1 MNFFLQKIRAAVGW
15 AKASPEKRERWRLAG
30 MARRVATTTELPG
43 ARWRIPDGPSFVASW
58 AEIFDQEIYRF
69 EPSGATPRILD
80 CGANVGVSCLYFHRH
95 FPGARITA
103 FEPDPEIFACLQ
115 ENLAAAGCAGIELVR
130 KAVWSA
136 DTVLQFEA
144 DGADGGR
151 IEAGTGARRQE
162 VPAVRLKN
170 FLAEPV
176 DLLKLDIEG
185 AETEVLRDIAPA
197 LASVGNVFVEY
208 HSFAGQ
214 KQTLAELLQILV
226 TAGFRIHVHPVNTAP
241 QPLVATPV
249 HLGMDMQLNIFAR
262 RESAS

>member
-1 MNFFLQKIRAAVGW
+1 MKNVLEKIRAAVGY
-15 AKASPEKRERWRLAG
+15 ARASSEQRELWRLAG
-30 MARRVATTTELPG
+30 MARRVATTTDLPG
-43 ARWRIPDGPSFVASW
+43 ARWRIPDGPSFAAGW
-58 AEIFDQEIYRF
+58 KEIFDREIYRF
-69 EPSGATPRILD
+69 IPVGVAPRILD

-103 FEPDPEIFACLQ
+103 FEPDPEIFACMQ
-115 ENLAAAGCAGIELVR
+115 ENLAASGCTGIELVR

-136 DTVLQFEA
+136 DTVLQFAA

-151 IEAGTGARRQE
+151 IGAAGAQ

-197 LASVGNVFVEY
+197 LASVRNLFMEY

-214 KQTLAELLQILV
+214 PQTVGELMQILV
-226 TAGFRIHVHPVNTAP
+226 AAGFRLHVHPVNTAP
-241 QPLVATPV
+241 QPLLATPSC
-249 HLGMDMQLNIFAR
+249 LGMDLQLNIFAR
-262 RESAS
+262 RESVS

>member
-1 MNFFLQKIRAAVGW
+1 MKKFLQKIRTAVGF
-15 AKASPEKRERWRLAG
+15 AKASPQKREHWRLSG
-30 MARRVATTTELPG
+30 MARRVATTTDLPG
-43 ARWRIPDGPSFVASW
+43 ARWRIPDGPSFAASW
-58 AEIFDQEIYRF
+58 TEIFEREIYRF
-69 EPSGATPRILD
+69 TPSGVAPKILD
-80 CGANVGVSCLYFHRH
+80 CGANVGVSCWYFYRN

-115 ENLAAAGCAGIELVR
+115 ENLAASGCAGIELVP

-136 DTVLQFEA
+136 DTVLQFQA

-151 IEAGTGARRQE
+151 IEASAGGRRQE

-197 LASVGNVFVEY
+197 LALVRNVFVEY

-214 KQTLAELLQILV
+214 QQTLGELMQILV
-226 TAGFRIHVHPVNTAP
+226 AAGFRLHVHPVNTAP
-241 QPLVATPV
+241 QPLVYTPV

>member
-1 MNFFLQKIRAAVGW
+1 MKNFLQKIRAAVGY
-15 AKASPEKRERWRLAG
+15 AKASPAQRELWRLAG
-30 MARRVATTTELPG
+30 MARREATTTNLPG

-58 AEIFDQEIYRF
+58 TEIFDREIYHF
-69 EPSGATPRILD
+69 VPAGGAPRILD

-95 FPGARITA
+95 FLGARITA

-115 ENLAAAGCAGIELVR
+115 ENLAASGCTGIELVR

-136 DTVLQFEA
+136 DTVLQFES

-151 IEAGTGARRQE
+151 IEAGGGARRQE

-197 LASVGNVFVEY
+197 LALVRNVFVEY

-214 KQTLAELLQILV
+214 QQTVGELMQILV
-226 TAGFRIHVHPVNTAP
+226 AAGFRLHVHPVNTAP

-262 RESAS
+262 RESVS